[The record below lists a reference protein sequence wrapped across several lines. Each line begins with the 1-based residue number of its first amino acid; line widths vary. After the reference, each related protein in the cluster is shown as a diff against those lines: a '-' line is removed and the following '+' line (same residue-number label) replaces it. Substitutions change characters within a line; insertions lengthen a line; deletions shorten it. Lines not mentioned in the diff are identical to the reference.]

1 MPLVWWSPSRSHG
14 YVFQNLNSTDVMVTV
29 EVTLIRVPE
38 LIAAGC
44 SGHRRG
50 RIDRCFR
57 SLFHR
62 RDGHGRG
69 HNDYVSRFLIAPDV
83 VVARPGRIDRCFS
96 S

>member
-1 MPLVWWSPSRSHG
+1 
-14 YVFQNLNSTDVMVTV
+14 VFQIFNSADLIAADVVVTVEVALIGVSDFKSADVMVTV

-57 SLFHR
+57 SLIPPICATQN
-62 RDGHGRG
+62 GG
-69 HNDYVSRFLIAPDV
+69 
-83 VVARPGRIDRCFS
+83 C
-96 S
+96 

>member
-1 MPLVWWSPSRSHG
+1 MFRCLIAADVVVTVQVALIGVSD
-14 YVFQNLNSTDVMVTV
+14 FNSADVMVTV

-69 HNDYVSRFLIAPDV
+69 HNDYVSGA
-83 VVARPGRIDRCFS
+83 
-96 S
+96 